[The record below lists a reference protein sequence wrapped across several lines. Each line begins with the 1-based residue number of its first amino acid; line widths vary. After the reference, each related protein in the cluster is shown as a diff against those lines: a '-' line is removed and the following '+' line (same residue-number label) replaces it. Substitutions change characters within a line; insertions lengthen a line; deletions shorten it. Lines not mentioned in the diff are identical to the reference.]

1 MSLTLFVGDEPAN
14 TLPPDIFDHIILVKI
29 TSKLNDKEKRRIK
42 NELTSFQSKP
52 NYGKRFNFDPNTG
65 HFIRIYD
72 AKDDNA
78 FPFIAYYGRGQ
89 NVNLTKFKNIREFMN
104 SPEYLNELKSCIFKM
119 KQNIYAFARTLTIP
133 IETEDLTDSITKLDH
148 STAKVYHSQP
158 LHTIQVRRTK
168 PGTEKRVPTY
178 TRVINGRE
186 ENGGDY
192 EQFAHYSRRTPD
204 SQDQIVALDGLK
216 KDLVVVE
223 YPNSPNDKTHRI
235 PFAPL
240 ILDEEIKGH
249 FIKNGYNLN
258 KFTAL

>member
-1 MSLTLFVGDEPAN
+1 MSLTLFVGDEPAS

-42 NELTSFQSKP
+42 NELTGFQSKP
-52 NYGKRFNFDPNTG
+52 NYEKRFNFDPNLG

-72 AKDDNA
+72 SSS
-78 FPFIAYYGRGQ
+78 PFIAYYGRGQ

-119 KQNIYAFARTLTIP
+119 KQNVYAFARTLSIP

-168 PGTEKRVPTY
+168 PSMEKRVPTY
-178 TRVINGRE
+178 TRVINGRRE
-186 ENGGDY
+186 EEGDY

-204 SQDQIVALDGLK
+204 SQDQIVALDGLT
-216 KDLVVVE
+216 KDLIVVE
-223 YPNSPNDKTHRI
+223 YSNLPNDNSHRI

-240 ILDEEIKGH
+240 ILDEEIKSH